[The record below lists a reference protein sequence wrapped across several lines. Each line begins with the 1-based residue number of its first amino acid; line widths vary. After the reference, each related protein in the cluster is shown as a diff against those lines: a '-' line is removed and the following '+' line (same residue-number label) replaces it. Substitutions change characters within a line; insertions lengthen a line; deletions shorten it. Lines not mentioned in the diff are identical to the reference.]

1 MLLKLF
7 GTSTTL
13 RYAQPSKVL
22 ACIEEPLNYR
32 AHESLA
38 SFGCLNIH
46 TLCLIIAKVLN
57 QGQPLFLL
65 LVIGSELNY
74 FVSEGINHLARYL
87 FELISINSIAIS
99 LVVIF
104 YAILKVVFEDVGV
117 WVVHEGLC
125 QIPIS
130 YVEFSEMLFVI

>member
-1 MLLKLF
+1 M
-7 GTSTTL
+7 
-13 RYAQPSKVL
+13 
-22 ACIEEPLNYR
+22 ACIEQPFNDR

-38 SFGCLNIH
+38 SFGCLNIY

-57 QGQPLFLL
+57 QGQPLLLL
-65 LVIGSELNY
+65 LVIGSELDY

-104 YAILKVVFEDVGV
+104 YAIMKVVFEDFGV
-117 WVVHEGLC
+117 RVVHEGLS

-130 YVEFSEMLFVI
+130 DVEFSEMLFVIQ